1 MSASTIDRLAE
12 LTSALETSA
21 PGIRGAFPDF
31 RQLAEG
37 IDAAG
42 RPRSVYLLGTIKSGK
57 STLVN
62 ALLGRD
68 LMPRGAGVKTFNLT
82 RAARAPAPRSRVRLF
97 SGEQLRARLAFD
109 FRMLGFSAEL
119 PEAPWSLAGAGD
131 LVETLE
137 AFDAACREDERL
149 QAVEADASL
158 LGLLPLSLARVR
170 HTIAGLS
177 EVVAREDTATLERI
191 DADAELVFEGA
202 DFECYRDW
210 TRSHDVAAL
219 IREIELGVPFP
230 PELPPGLELV
240 DCQGSD
246 SLNPLDFADVDAI
259 VENAD
264 LVVYVIQSRL
274 GLRQADRQLLRH
286 LADRGAADRLL
297 AVLNVEAF
305 DAMTADEFAVL
316 EGRVATE
323 LAASAGTRPTLL
335 VVNSLGELQ
344 RALGEED
351 ELRLMEMLWRKRDA
365 GEVFDRLAVGGE
377 ELRRRLAG
385 TEREGGSESR
395 DAVARGLVHRA
406 RSLARAL
413 LARDRQILGTETG
426 GMGRNEAVQVAQRI
440 VDGER
445 ERIRSDLARATDAE
459 FEADAPLAREID
471 AFLATGATRYSRH
484 RPVPEALLEEIGP
497 ARIIDTALATFNR
510 DWLHAEGSER
520 AAGLADLRARVRT
533 RLLEGVERVLK
544 MLPRALR
551 SPAPEDREGADV
563 RRAPGRALAAIS
575 DRVPAPQ
582 LLEPVVLGAT
592 IRHGLAAEFRSREL
606 FGRIGRG
613 RSASDASE
621 QTARRVE
628 TLWRRTLQAAFR
640 QAEEDRAHR
649 LASVRENFKFQYV
662 RRIADALLDALQAE
676 VAASVERHHRD
687 LDALA
692 ADERLLLG
700 ESERSHLAAYLDEL
714 DALESAT
721 RSG

>member
-1 MSASTIDRLAE
+1 MPASTIDRLAE
-12 LTSALETSA
+12 LTSALEASA

-31 RQLAEG
+31 RRLAEG
-37 IDAAG
+37 IDADG

-82 RAARAPAPRSRVRLF
+82 RATRAPVPGARVRLF

-109 FRMLGFSAEL
+109 FRMLGFAAEL
-119 PEAPWSLAGAGD
+119 PEMPWSLAGAGD
-131 LVETLE
+131 LVEILE

-170 HTIAGLS
+170 HTIVGLS

-191 DADAELVFEGA
+191 GADAELRFEGE
-202 DFECYRDW
+202 DFERYRDW

-264 LVVYVIQSRL
+264 LVVYVVQSRL
-274 GLRQADRQLLRH
+274 GLRQADRHLLRH

-297 AVLNVEAF
+297 VVLNVEAF

-316 EGRVATE
+316 EQRVATE
-323 LAASAGTRPTLL
+323 LAASAGTRPALL
-335 VVNSLGELQ
+335 AVNSLGELH

-365 GEVFDRLAVGGE
+365 GELFDRLAAGVD
-377 ELRRRLAG
+377 ELRARLADPSR
-385 TEREGGSESR
+385 ERHREAG

-413 LARDRQILGTETG
+413 LARDRKILGTESG
-426 GMGRNEAVQVAQRI
+426 GMGRGEAVQVAQRV

-445 ERIRSDLARATDAE
+445 ERVRRDLARATDAE
-459 FEADAPLAREID
+459 FDPEAPLAREID
-471 AFLATGATRYSRH
+471 RFLATGATRYSRQ
-484 RPVPEALLEEIGP
+484 RPVPEALMEETGP
-497 ARIIDTALATFNR
+497 ARIIDAALATFNR

-520 AAGLADLRARVRT
+520 AAGLAELRARVRA
-533 RLLEGVERVLK
+533 RLLDGVERVLK

-563 RRAPGRALAAIS
+563 RRDPRRALAGIS

-582 LLEPVVLGAT
+582 LLEPVVLGAA

-613 RSASDASE
+613 RSPADTSE
-621 QTARRVE
+621 QAARRLE

-640 QAEEDRAHR
+640 QAEEDRGHA
-649 LASVRENFKFQYV
+649 LVSVRENFKFQYV
-662 RRIADALLDALQAE
+662 RRITDALLDALQTE
-676 VAASVERHHRD
+676 IAAAVERHHRE

-692 ADERLLLG
+692 GDERLLLG
-700 ESERSHLAAYLDEL
+700 ESERARLAAYLEDL
-714 DALESAT
+714 DALESGT